1 MLGKYSNRLHA
12 KLTLSNLS
20 QRWYSSDIYVIW
32 FCMNDKVCKVVQT
45 ALIEG
50 GTVNIPAL
58 IMSCSSWCKPWKL
71 HGLTVVIG
79 FMMICIVCK
88 IEGIITYMYISLT
101 LIYFAMLINY
111 DSTVGF
117 LCVYNRDSRRLWKSI
132 RWLKHAM
139 HHIAFSCL
147 CTWYCVMH
155 MYVCLPSFQE
165 TPTISRY
172 ANRIN

>member
-1 MLGKYSNRLHA
+1 MKRRRNQE
-12 KLTLSNLS
+12 NLS
-20 QRWYSSDIYVIW
+20 LCVYPTCVLITRVSTDIFTIS
-32 FCMNDKVCKVVQT
+32 
-45 ALIEG
+45 
-50 GTVNIPAL
+50 PAL

-71 HGLTVVIG
+71 HGLTVVTG

-88 IEGIITYMYISLT
+88 IERIITYMYISLT

-117 LCVYNRDSRRLWKSI
+117 LCVYNRDSRRLWKSL

-147 CTWYCVMH
+147 CTWYCVRH

-165 TPTISRY
+165 TPTKSRY